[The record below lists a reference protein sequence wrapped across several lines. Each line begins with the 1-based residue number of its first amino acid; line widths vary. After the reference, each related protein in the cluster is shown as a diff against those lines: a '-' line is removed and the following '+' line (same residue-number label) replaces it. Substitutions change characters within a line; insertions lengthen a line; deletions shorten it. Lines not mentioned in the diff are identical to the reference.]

1 MALKGRY
8 RLIIKQGPVP
18 GKVFE
23 IAKQVITIGRDVKSD
38 FVVNDAEVS
47 RTHVRLTIQAEGCLA
62 EDLSS
67 TNGAFINGQRITNPR
82 VLRPGDVLGLGET
95 VLIDFVFVPDSEATV
110 IAPPMDW
117 TPRPGEMPVPSSG
130 SGAGVRPAPSPR
142 VELSTAQ
149 AGGLGTA
156 PLAEKRDSRVMWGLG
171 IGCGVLLLLACLV
184 LVVVALVLA
193 LNPSLLPSL
202 RGG

>member
-47 RTHVRLTIQAEGCLA
+47 RTHVRLTVQAEGCLA

-95 VLIDFVFVPDSEATV
+95 VLMDFAFVPDSDATV

-117 TPRPGEMPVPSSG
+117 TPRPGETPVPSSG
-130 SGAGVRPAPSPR
+130 SGARVRPALAPR
-142 VELSTAQ
+142 VELPTAQ
-149 AGGLGTA
+149 ASGVGTA
-156 PLAEKRDSRVMWGLG
+156 PLTEKRDSRMMWGLG

-202 RGG
+202 RGS

>member
-47 RTHVRLTIQAEGCLA
+47 RSHTRLTVHSDGCLV
-62 EDLSS
+62 EDLAS
-67 TNGAFINGQRITNPR
+67 TNGSFVNGQRITTGKMI
-82 VLRPGDVLGLGET
+82 RPGDVLGLGET
-95 VLIDFVFVPDSEATV
+95 VLMDFVFVPDAEATL
-110 IAPPMDW
+110 IAPPTGLPEPS
-117 TPRPGEMPVPSSG
+117 TPALG
-130 SGAGVRPAPSPR
+130 SPVRPSPRMR

-149 AGGLGTA
+149 SADAMAMPMQPQQNNRILWA
-156 PLAEKRDSRVMWGLG
+156 VG
-171 IGCGVLLLLACLV
+171 IGCGVLLLIACLV
-184 LVVVALVLA
+184 IAVAAIVMVFNIRA
-193 LNPSLLPSL
+193 F
-202 RGG
+202 

>member
-47 RTHVRLTIQAEGCLA
+47 RSHTRLTVQSDGCLV
-62 EDLSS
+62 EDLAS
-67 TNGAFINGQRITNPR
+67 TNGSFVNGQRITTGKMI
-82 VLRPGDVLGLGET
+82 RPGDVLGLGET
-95 VLIDFVFVPDSEATV
+95 VLMDFVFVPDAEATV
-110 IAPPMDW
+110 IAPPMGLPEPS
-117 TPRPGEMPVPSSG
+117 TPALG
-130 SGAGVRPAPSPR
+130 SPVRPSPRMR

-149 AGGLGTA
+149 SADAMAMPVQPQQNNRILWA
-156 PLAEKRDSRVMWGLG
+156 VG
-171 IGCGVLLLLACLV
+171 IGCGVLLLIACLV
-184 LVVVALVLA
+184 IVVAAIVMVFNIRA
-193 LNPSLLPSL
+193 F
-202 RGG
+202 

>member
-47 RTHVRLTIQAEGCLA
+47 RSHTRLTVHSDGCLV
-62 EDLSS
+62 EDLAS
-67 TNGAFINGQRITNPR
+67 TNGSFVNGQRITTGKMI
-82 VLRPGDVLGLGET
+82 RPGDVLGLGET
-95 VLIDFVFVPDSEATV
+95 VLMDFVFVPDAEATL
-110 IAPPMDW
+110 IAPPTGLPEPS
-117 TPRPGEMPVPSSG
+117 TPAPGSP
-130 SGAGVRPAPSPR
+130 VRPSPRMR

-149 AGGLGTA
+149 SADA
-156 PLAEKRDSRVMWGLG
+156 MAMPMQPQQNNRVLWAVG
-171 IGCGVLLLLACLV
+171 IGCGVLLLIACLV
-184 LVVVALVLA
+184 IVVAAVVMVFNIRA
-193 LNPSLLPSL
+193 F
-202 RGG
+202 

>member
-47 RTHVRLTIQAEGCLA
+47 RSHTRLTVQSDGCLV
-62 EDLSS
+62 EDLAS
-67 TNGAFINGQRITNPR
+67 TNGSFVNGQRITTGKMI
-82 VLRPGDVLGLGET
+82 RPGDVLGLGET
-95 VLIDFVFVPDSEATV
+95 VLMDFVFVPDAEATV
-110 IAPPMDW
+110 IAPPMGEPA
-117 TPRPGEMPVPSSG
+117 TPAPGSL
-130 SGAGVRPAPSPR
+130 VRPSPRMR

-149 AGGLGTA
+149 SADAMAMPMQPQQNNRIL
-156 PLAEKRDSRVMWGLG
+156 LAVG
-171 IGCGVLLLLACLV
+171 IGCGVLLLIACLV
-184 LVVVALVLA
+184 IVVAAVVMA
-193 LNPSLLPSL
+193 LNPNLLQSL
-202 RGG
+202 GGR

>member
-47 RTHVRLTIQAEGCLA
+47 RSHTRLTVQSDGCLV
-62 EDLSS
+62 EDLAS
-67 TNGAFINGQRITNPR
+67 TNGSFINGQRITTGKMI
-82 VLRPGDVLGLGET
+82 RPGDVLGMGET
-95 VLIDFVFVPDSEATV
+95 VLMDFVFVPDAEATM
-110 IAPPMDW
+110 IAPPMGEPS
-117 TPRPGEMPVPSSG
+117 TPALGSPARPTPGM
-130 SGAGVRPAPSPR
+130 R

-149 AGGLGTA
+149 AA
-156 PLAEKRDSRVMWGLG
+156 DSISIPSQPQRDNRLLWAVG
-171 IGCGVLLLLACLV
+171 IGCGVLLLIVCLV
-184 LVVVALVLA
+184 IVVVAIAMA
-193 LNPSLLPSL
+193 LNPTLLQSL
-202 RGG
+202 GGR

>member
-47 RTHVRLTIQAEGCLA
+47 RSHTRLTVHSDGCLV
-62 EDLSS
+62 EDLAS
-67 TNGAFINGQRITNPR
+67 TNGSFVNGQRITTGKMI
-82 VLRPGDVLGLGET
+82 RPGDVLGLGET
-95 VLIDFVFVPDSEATV
+95 VLMDFVFVPDAEATL
-110 IAPPMDW
+110 IAPPMGFPPEPV
-117 TPRPGEMPVPSSG
+117 TPALGSPV
-130 SGAGVRPAPSPR
+130 RPSPR
-142 VELSTAQ
+142 MRVEPPTAQ
-149 AGGLGTA
+149 SADAMAMPMQPQQNNRILWA
-156 PLAEKRDSRVMWGLG
+156 VG

-184 LVVVALVLA
+184 LAVAAIAVA
-193 LNPSLLPSL
+193 LNPSLLQSL
-202 RGG
+202 GGR

>member
-47 RTHVRLTIQAEGCLA
+47 RSHTRLTVQSDGCLV
-62 EDLSS
+62 EDLAS
-67 TNGAFINGQRITNPR
+67 TNGSFVNGQRITTGKMI
-82 VLRPGDVLGLGET
+82 RPGDVLGLGET
-95 VLIDFVFVPDSEATV
+95 VLMDFVFVPDAEATV
-110 IAPPMDW
+110 IAPPMGLPPEPA
-117 TPRPGEMPVPSSG
+117 T
-130 SGAGVRPAPSPR
+130 PAPGSPARPSPRMR

-149 AGGLGTA
+149 SADAMAMPMQPQQNNRILWA
-156 PLAEKRDSRVMWGLG
+156 VG
-171 IGCGVLLLLACLV
+171 IGCGVLLLIACLV
-184 LVVVALVLA
+184 LAVAAIAVA
-193 LNPSLLPSL
+193 LNPTLLQSL
-202 RGG
+202 GGR

>member
-47 RTHVRLTIQAEGCLA
+47 RSHTRLTVHSDGCLV
-62 EDLSS
+62 EDLAS
-67 TNGAFINGQRITNPR
+67 TNGSFVNGQRITTGKMIR
-82 VLRPGDVLGLGET
+82 TGDVLGLGET
-95 VLIDFVFVPDSEATV
+95 VLMDFVFVPDAEATV
-110 IAPPMDW
+110 IAPPMGLPEPS
-117 TPRPGEMPVPSSG
+117 TPALG
-130 SGAGVRPAPSPR
+130 SPVRPSPRMR

-149 AGGLGTA
+149 SADA
-156 PLAEKRDSRVMWGLG
+156 MAMPMQPLQNNRILWAVG
-171 IGCGVLLLLACLV
+171 IGCGVLLLIACLV
-184 LVVVALVLA
+184 IVVVAIVMVFNIRA
-193 LNPSLLPSL
+193 F
-202 RGG
+202 

>member
-47 RTHVRLTIQAEGCLA
+47 RSHTRLTVHSDGCLV
-62 EDLSS
+62 EDLAS
-67 TNGAFINGQRITNPR
+67 TNGSFVNGQRITTGKMI
-82 VLRPGDVLGLGET
+82 RPGDVLGLGET
-95 VLIDFVFVPDSEATV
+95 VLMDFVFVPDAEATV
-110 IAPPMDW
+110 IAPPMGLPEPS
-117 TPRPGEMPVPSSG
+117 TPALG
-130 SGAGVRPAPSPR
+130 SPVRPSPRMR

-149 AGGLGTA
+149 SADAMAMPMQPQQNNRIL
-156 PLAEKRDSRVMWGLG
+156 LAVG

-184 LVVVALVLA
+184 LAVVAIAVA
-193 LNPSLLPSL
+193 LNPTLLQSL
-202 RGG
+202 GGR

>member
-47 RTHVRLTIQAEGCLA
+47 RSHTRLTVQSDGCLV
-62 EDLSS
+62 EDLAS
-67 TNGAFINGQRITNPR
+67 TNGSFVNGQRITTGKMIR
-82 VLRPGDVLGLGET
+82 TGDVLGLGET
-95 VLIDFVFVPDSEATV
+95 VLMDFVFVPDAEATV
-110 IAPPMDW
+110 IAPPMGLPEPS
-117 TPRPGEMPVPSSG
+117 TPALG
-130 SGAGVRPAPSPR
+130 SPVRPTPGMR

-149 AGGLGTA
+149 AA
-156 PLAEKRDSRVMWGLG
+156 DSISIPSQPQRDNRLLWAVG
-171 IGCGVLLLLACLV
+171 IGCGVLLLIACIV
-184 LVVVALVLA
+184 IVVAAIAVG
-193 LNPSLLPSL
+193 LNPTLLQSL
-202 RGG
+202 GGR

>member
-47 RTHVRLTIQAEGCLA
+47 RSHTRLTVQSDGCLV
-62 EDLSS
+62 EDLAS
-67 TNGAFINGQRITNPR
+67 TNGSFINGQRITTGKMI
-82 VLRPGDVLGLGET
+82 RPGDVLGLGET
-95 VLIDFVFVPDSEATV
+95 VLMDFVFVPNAEATV
-110 IAPPMDW
+110 IAPPMGEPS
-117 TPRPGEMPVPSSG
+117 TPALG
-130 SGAGVRPAPSPR
+130 SPVRPTPGMR

-149 AGGLGTA
+149 SADA
-156 PLAEKRDSRVMWGLG
+156 MAMPMQPLQNNRILWAVG
-171 IGCGVLLLLACLV
+171 IGCGVLLLIACLV
-184 LVVVALVLA
+184 IAVAAVVMAFNIRA
-193 LNPSLLPSL
+193 F
-202 RGG
+202 